1 MKKAVAKKAVAK
13 KAETLRSKLE
23 KKLEKANANVDK
35 AFVQYKSFLG
45 KLYIRRGNQF
55 VNAAELCI
63 HDDGTF
69 EHASKA
75 LGEQTLYLCRLN
87 TKFGNFPFY
96 EYYAGD
102 KVRFY
107 ARDENGCRCIN
118 CDCVGC
124 EYLETVIDSYSKIR
138 QGIETELATCDA
150 KQ

>member
-102 KVRFY
+102 KALLQRKAQKNILDRKNFFFHVCIFIFCFFY
-107 ARDENGCRCIN
+107 
-118 CDCVGC
+118 
-124 EYLETVIDSYSKIR
+124 L
-138 QGIETELATCDA
+138 
-150 KQ
+150 